1 MDPKLYRILK
11 WVAIL
16 TALIVVGTT
25 VLQMIEEEYSGVSGL
40 AFKTGH
46 LRLEDG
52 KFDDA
57 LKNFDEALK
66 IDPDDYSA
74 VFGRALSLM
83 GLNRNKEALLSLTRA
98 ISIKSD
104 FAAAYAN
111 RGILHDRMGFYQEA
125 IKDYRQALKFDNSMG
140 DGPGYLTRFFRAQY
154 EKPPTIGDRAM
165 YLENELKKPIG
176 ERVLRMPEL
185 DAKERS
191 YKVEGDQ
198 Q

>member
-11 WVAIL
+11 WTAIL
-16 TALIVVGTT
+16 IAVLVVGTT
-25 VLQMIEEEYSGVSGL
+25 IFQMIEEEYSGVSGL

-57 LKNFDEALK
+57 LENFDEALK
-66 IDPDDYSA
+66 IDPEDHNA

-83 GLNRNKEALLSLTRA
+83 GLNRNKEALIGLTRA
-98 ISIKSD
+98 ITINPD
-104 FAAAYAN
+104 FAPAYAN
-111 RGILHDRMGFYQEA
+111 RGILHDRMGFYEEA
-125 IKDYRQALKFDNSMG
+125 IKDYRQALKLDATMG
-140 DGPGYLTRFFRAQY
+140 DGPGYITRFFRAQY
-154 EKPPTIGDRAM
+154 EKPPTIVDRAM

-176 ERVLRMPEL
+176 KRVLRKPEL

-191 YKVEGDQ
+191 YKVEAD
-198 Q
+198 